1 MQFRAVPVS
10 GAEAHGMLTAYF
22 AERAAGFP
30 VEQGEYRP
38 TFPVDA
44 AFTPPDGVFL
54 IVDDPSEPVDG
65 DGADASGT
73 TGIGC
78 GGIRRIEPD
87 PATGLVRYEIKHL
100 WLTDAA
106 RGRGTGRALLVE
118 LERRAR
124 EFGAEELVLDTNA
137 SLAAAGGLY
146 RSSGFTEIPPYND
159 NPNATT
165 WYAKRLA
172 G

>member
-10 GAEAHGMLTAYF
+10 GAEAHGMLEAYF

-44 AFTPPDGVFL
+44 AFTPPAGVFL
-54 IVDDPSEPVDG
+54 IVDDET
-65 DGADASGT
+65 DAAGPT
-73 TGIGC
+73 AIGC
-78 GGIRRIEPD
+78 GGIRRLDAD
-87 PATGLVRYEIKHL
+87 PATGLVRYEVKHL

-106 RGRGTGRALLVE
+106 RGRGAGRALLVE

-124 EFGAEELVLDTNA
+124 GFGAEELVLDTNA

-146 RSSGFTEIPPYND
+146 RSSGFVEIAPYND

-165 WYAKRLA
+165 WFAKRLV

>member
-1 MQFRAVPVS
+1 MRFRTAQVS

-30 VEQGEYRP
+30 AEQGEYRP

-54 IVDDPSEPVDG
+54 IVEAEAESEAEAEGEGEAPP
-65 DGADASGT
+65 
-73 TGIGC
+73 IGC
-78 GGIRRIEPD
+78 GGIRRISAD
-87 PATGLVRYEIKHL
+87 PETGLVRFEVKHL

-106 RGRGTGRALLVE
+106 RGRGTGRALLDE

-124 EFGAEELVLDTNA
+124 GFGAEELVLDTNA

-146 RSSGFTEIPPYND
+146 RSSGFVEIAPYND

-165 WYAKRLA
+165 WFAKRLT